1 MVSLSLI
8 ITSSRP
14 CTTSA
19 TPAESSV
26 KEHRRVEA
34 GLQACVHS
42 RLAGLRPAP
51 RFKSPSSPPIGHVG
65 RERLPRRNRA
75 RCWTTRELIIR
86 PAHRGG
92 TPAVRWTA
100 ARAGRDDVA
109 AAGTLLE
116 VSRLFTALLRLTR
129 PDIGQRTERITALVS
144 FIVRGLDIE
153 RRWEFEVAA
162 RLSQLGCLG
171 IAPDVLQ
178 AAARGELLNDDDL
191 RAVAS
196 HPLAARDL
204 LGEMSRLEIV
214 AEMIARQHEP
224 VGFAGEWIEPVRDA
238 DRLAFGGQVL
248 RVCGEFDRLVQ
259 RGLSCQDALCRMSGL
274 PEEFDPAIVA
284 RLNAWTAEVASDI
297 VSCSA
302 A

>member
-1 MVSLSLI
+1 VCGGGPS
-8 ITSSRP
+8 
-14 CTTSA
+14 
-19 TPAESSV
+19 
-26 KEHRRVEA
+26 
-34 GLQACVHS
+34 
-42 RLAGLRPAP
+42 GLRPQ
-51 RFKSPSSPPIGHVG
+51 PIGG
-65 RERLPRRNRA
+65 
-75 RCWTTRELIIR
+75 
-86 PAHRGG
+86 
-92 TPAVRWTA
+92 A
-100 ARAGRDDVA
+100 AATIQVAFPSADWSGRAGASLAAETDSMLEHPRSSLSVLRTEAQPLPSGAETPHAQGVDDVA
-109 AAGTLLE
+109 AAGALLE

-144 FIVRGLDIE
+144 FVVRGLDVE

-204 LGEMSRLEIV
+204 LGEMSRLETV

-224 VGFAGEWIEPVRDA
+224 VGIAGEWIEPVRNA

-259 RGLSCQDALCRMSGL
+259 RGLSCQDALSRMRAL
-274 PEEFDPAIVA
+274 PEEFDPVIAA
-284 RLNAWTAEVASDI
+284 RLNVWTAEVASDA